1 MCLKKEV
8 YCHSRFPFFVK
19 RRAFAP
25 ARKAYRTHGGLRFI
39 HNRGVSSCSVSLLKF
54 HIQFS
59 FYTQQCSV
67 PLYQIPLTSAYGP
80 LPPPVVMG
88 PSTCKEKNTSGLNL
102 KVLTAVKH
110 KSMRNALV
118 PGPGWGNFPREI
130 LIETIA
136 ETGVRQNVVERS
148 SEIR

>member
-8 YCHSRFPFFVK
+8 YCHSRFPFIVK

-25 ARKAYRTHGGLRFI
+25 ARKAYPTHGKLRFK
-39 HNRGVSSCSVSLLKF
+39 HNRGVSCSVSLLKF
-54 HIQFS
+54 HIQFP

-110 KSMRNALV
+110 KSIRNALV
-118 PGPGWGNFPREI
+118 LGPSRENFPREI

>member
-1 MCLKKEV
+1 M
-8 YCHSRFPFFVK
+8 
-19 RRAFAP
+19 P
-25 ARKAYRTHGGLRFI
+25 ARKAYPTHGKLRFT
-39 HNRGVSSCSVSLLKF
+39 HNRGVSCSVSLLKF
-54 HIQFS
+54 HIQFP

-110 KSMRNALV
+110 KSIRNALV
-118 PGPGWGNFPREI
+118 LGPSRENFPREI

>member
-8 YCHSRFPFFVK
+8 YCHLRFPFIVK
-19 RRAFAP
+19 RIAFAP
-25 ARKAYRTHGGLRFI
+25 ARKAYWTHGGLRFT

-67 PLYQIPLTSAYGP
+67 PLNQIPLTSAYGS
-80 LPPPVVMG
+80 LPPPAVIG
-88 PSTCKEKNTSGLNL
+88 PYTCKEKIHPVVSSPLNR
-102 KVLTAVKH
+102 VKR

-118 PGPGWGNFPREI
+118 LGPSRGNFPREV